1 MPERRR
7 ISRELHDALEND
19 TGLDLE
25 RVGEPPAPARAPA
38 AAERP
43 APQVEAIERIPP
55 SKMVPD
61 RFQPRPVLPVE
72 LHTRFHAG
80 KIDCYQAA
88 AEWLRLAESDLGHRN
103 RTRELAGMAETFD
116 EHGQIKPITG
126 AWFDGGDGSFR
137 FRIETGERRFW
148 GACLKHVAEKQVA
161 EPLLRVEAVRRP
173 SLARQIIENRHAQP
187 PSAVAQA
194 REIAALIL
202 QHLSVEADPSI
213 RDPYE
218 HFRRVISLPNRERL
232 PRGVWPK
239 IEELMQL
246 TPRRM
251 QQIVAILRLPTPLL
265 EKADRYNLPARVLE
279 AVLSAPEEQRK
290 GLIDQ
295 AVAQG
300 WSGDDVAAA
309 AAGGAP
315 SGPRPKSSEPAD
327 PGRSALRGLR
337 GFSNALF
344 GLNARARGRVMDD
357 LADEIVVSG
366 EAEVVVALLDELGR
380 LVHARVRRSR

>member
-1 MPERRR
+1 
-7 ISRELHDALEND
+7 
-19 TGLDLE
+19 
-25 RVGEPPAPARAPA
+25 
-38 AAERP
+38 
-43 APQVEAIERIPP
+43 
-55 SKMVPD
+55 
-61 RFQPRPVLPVE
+61 
-72 LHTRFHAG
+72 
-80 KIDCYQAA
+80 
-88 AEWLRLAESDLGHRN
+88 
-103 RTRELAGMAETFD
+103 
-116 EHGQIKPITG
+116 
-126 AWFDGGDGSFR
+126 
-137 FRIETGERRFW
+137 
-148 GACLKHVAEKQVA
+148 
-161 EPLLRVEAVRRP
+161 
-173 SLARQIIENRHAQP
+173 
-187 PSAVAQA
+187 
-194 REIAALIL
+194 
-202 QHLSVEADPSI
+202 
-213 RDPYE
+213 
-218 HFRRVISLPNRERL
+218 VISLPNRERL

-251 QQIVAILRLPTPLL
+251 QQIVAMLRLPTPLL

-315 SGPRPKSSEPAD
+315 SAPRTKSSEPAD